1 MTDGER
7 AYNAYLIDAAMTA
20 GEREWVAYTKTAAE
34 RTETAA
40 ERKMVVT
47 SLFDTKDLLIQICEY
62 AGNIEA
68 GRFLSSYKKLK
79 ETPTLDGEP
88 LIAVYKKRHEKELLQ
103 KLDSM
108 MRGIRKAKN
117 RRNNSGFVVGER
129 VVIEYDDLNSR
140 SNWFRPQFLKRYKP
154 SGLVGKR
161 GYVMGTT
168 PQQVYIAMGDLFNED
183 INVQWVMKRNYMVR
197 RLWRHVRNT

>member
-1 MTDGER
+1 M
-7 AYNAYLIDAAMTA
+7 
-20 GEREWVAYTKTAAE
+20 
-34 RTETAA
+34 
-40 ERKMVVT
+40 
-47 SLFDTKDLLIQICEY
+47 
-62 AGNIEA
+62 
-68 GRFLSSYKKLK
+68 SSYKKLK

-88 LIAVYKKRHEKELLQ
+88 LIAVYKKRHEKKPIQ

-117 RRNNSGFVVGER
+117 RCNNSGFVVGER

-183 INVQWVMKRNYMVR
+183 INVQWVMKRNYTVR